1 MTKSNH
7 RESEYPV
14 DPMFLDR
21 WSPRAFTGEII
32 EEAQL
37 LGLLDAAHW

>member
-7 RESEYPV
+7 RESDYQI

-21 WSPRAFTGEII
+21 WSPRAFTGEI
-32 EEAQL
+32 L
-37 LGLLDAAHW
+37 HRRNH